1 MSIKSLMTCQYPP
14 VKTGDTCLLI
24 ESRSRLERLVE
35 TSETLTQTAESLK
48 QEFLRVSIEAKFLP
62 CDHVETDGHGLDRS

>member
-1 MSIKSLMTCQYPP
+1 MSISPCL
-14 VKTGDTCLLI
+14 DWIDCLLI
-24 ESRSRLERLVE
+24 ENRSRQDRLVE